1 MTRAPSTIKIQ
12 LGLLVWYKADII
24 IIALNVTCIRHDI
37 AEKIAHFGVKQQSLS
52 PVAEGLCFTE

>member
-1 MTRAPSTIKIQ
+1 
-12 LGLLVWYKADII
+12 LLVWYKADII